1 MATNHRI
8 HIMRLGGLMPSDL
21 DQSGKRPVARA
32 QGDRSVRT
40 QSTWFVSFE
49 VPRDAKRRTFARV
62 TETFASEGDAKQ
74 FAKAKLSL
82 GQTVSAG
89 TINPYQPKRT
99 VTPMRVSEWIDEPEG
114 SF

>member
-1 MATNHRI
+1 MQY
-8 HIMRLGGLMPSDL
+8 DL
-21 DQSGKRPVARA
+21 DLSGKRPVVTA
-32 QGDRSVRT
+32 QGDRAVRT

-49 VPRDAKRRTFARV
+49 VRREAKRRTFARA
-62 TETFASEGDAKQ
+62 TETFASERDAKQ

-99 VTPMRVSEWIDEPEG
+99 VTPMRVSPWIAETEG
-114 SF
+114 LACAGPGI